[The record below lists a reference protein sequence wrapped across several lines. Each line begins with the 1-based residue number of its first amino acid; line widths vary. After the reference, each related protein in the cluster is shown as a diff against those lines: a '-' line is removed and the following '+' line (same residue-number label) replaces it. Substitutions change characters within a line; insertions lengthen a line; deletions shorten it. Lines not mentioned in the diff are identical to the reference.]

1 MQTSSGRLTPSV
13 WALSRRPRSSPSGAG
28 ASVLRLRQATGQSTW
43 TALPAQTLMSTRWII
58 AGKADVVTRSRQS
71 KP

>member
-28 ASVLRLRQATGQSTW
+28 ASVPRLRQATGQSTW
-43 TALPAQTLMSTRWII
+43 TALMSTRWII

-71 KP
+71 KL